1 MGKHVIMTGFMGA
14 GKTTVGKA
22 LAEKQ
27 KVPFLDTDQLIEEK
41 AGMTI
46 SRIFEIQGEE
56 AFRKMETSVLEDLLK
71 RNDQTVISVGGG
83 LPLRNENRE
92 LLRKLGTVVY
102 LQVKPETV
110 LERLKG
116 DHTRPMLQGGDAGER
131 VRSLLEYRTPLYQK
145 AADLVVDVDDKTVS
159 GIAEKIIELL

>member
-46 SRIFEIQGEE
+46 SRIFETQGEE
-56 AFRKMETSVLEDLLK
+56 ALRKMETSVLE
-71 RNDQTVISVGGG
+71 
-83 LPLRNENRE
+83 
-92 LLRKLGTVVY
+92 
-102 LQVKPETV
+102 
-110 LERLKG
+110 ERLKG

-159 GIAEKIIELL
+159 RIVVKIIELL

>member
-1 MGKHVIMTGFMGA
+1 
-14 GKTTVGKA
+14 
-22 LAEKQ
+22 
-27 KVPFLDTDQLIEEK
+27 
-41 AGMTI
+41 MTI
-46 SRIFEIQGEE
+46 SRIFETQGEE

-83 LPLRNENRE
+83 LPLRDENRE

-102 LQVKPETV
+102 LQVKPDTV

-131 VRSLLEYRTPLYQK
+131 VRSLLEYRAPLYQK